1 MLGSY
6 LVLHMAR
13 NPQTELTEPEAD
25 WTDWTVWT
33 IVMFDFPYVD
43 DWTDWTLTELTE
55 GSFNF
60 RQTELWLNCTATEA
74 DWTVL
79 TEPPRRPTRRG
90 RRWTHTLPELTEL
103 NWLKTVLT
111 ELGDWTV
118 WTRVTISKSVWLN
131 LTELSERLTK
141 VWIPDHAACYSR
153 RKTDMSDSRTNW

>member
-43 DWTDWTLTELTE
+43 DWTDWTLTELTK

-60 RQTELWLNCTATEA
+60 RQTEL
-74 DWTVL
+74 
-79 TEPPRRPTRRG
+79 
-90 RRWTHTLPELTEL
+90 
-103 NWLKTVLT
+103 
-111 ELGDWTV
+111 
-118 WTRVTISKSVWLN
+118 
-131 LTELSERLTK
+131 
-141 VWIPDHAACYSR
+141 
-153 RKTDMSDSRTNW
+153 